1 MEGALD
7 KQERPAEMSWE
18 LRRAFLALHRTESY
32 QAAAQMLGIDDSTLR
47 RRIQALES
55 EVDVAGAR
63 S

>member
-32 QAAAQMLGIDDSTLR
+32 QAAAAQMLGIDDSTLR
-47 RRIQALES
+47 K
-55 EVDVAGAR
+55 DPGAGKR
-63 S
+63 G